1 MWGHIW
7 TAISK
12 WSHRLQWCFV
22 AMIRLVGGR
31 WTVEELMTSEL
42 SGLPWRLTSW
52 WIEVVG
58 GLSQPL
64 STVLSCCCTLW
75 EWPVDQEDRL
85 PDMTLCEPIVFNL
98 LHVVNVGMLI
108 LQVFS
113 VQEYGNGSRS
123 AAAGKSSV
131 FWEMV
136 FVCRK
141 SPSRWWLYE
150 YTSITAFP
158 RSTKVVEVFG
168 ILSSRGGGGSIPSTV
183 GGGICK
189 NGGL

>member
-1 MWGHIW
+1 MMFCCDDQIGWWQVNSGGIDDFR
-7 TAISK
+7 AL
-12 WSHRLQWCFV
+12 RAALAPYQ
-22 AMIRLVGGR
+22 LVNRSSGRSLTTIIYCSLVLLHSLGMACGPGGQA
-31 WTVEELMTSEL
+31 
-42 SGLPWRLTSW
+42 SW
-52 WIEVVG
+52 
-58 GLSQPL
+58 
-64 STVLSCCCTLW
+64 
-75 EWPVDQEDRL
+75 
-85 PDMTLCEPIVFNL
+85 L